1 MTKPRP
7 SRVRAADKES
17 LQNTADRI
25 SKRVLEVA
33 VTPAKERALELARLV
48 LGNEPTFGAREMRD
62 EQIVKLLEAEK
73 IGLPTFKKALSIAR
87 KELVKKPA
95 RPLRATLTGRDRLC
109 SKSRAAPLRKEENH
123 GVAADL
129 DRRLL

>member
-1 MTKPRP
+1 MAKPRSSP
-7 SRVRAADKES
+7 VRAADKES
-17 LQNTADRI
+17 LQNTADLI

-33 VTPAKERALELARLV
+33 VTPAKDRALELARLV
-48 LGNEPTFGAREMRD
+48 LGNEPTFGGREMRD

-87 KELVKKPA
+87 RELVKKPA
-95 RPLRATLTGRDRLC
+95 GPLQAKLPGRHRSARPPV
-109 SKSRAAPLRKEENH
+109 APLGPRENH
-123 GVAADL
+123 GVATDL